1 MKSAIVLLERRSLIP
16 KQEWRSPSCSRTFAA
31 IEVSKTITN
40 ARETHRSEAR
50 ENAALLIPLRS
61 DGSPQSPPSICPLEG
76 AKKAFLGVFE
86 VSFILQDQVDVTLRE
101 EECSRLLGS
110 PRRST
115 RQIALMTPWNSMRV
129 LLNGRLSGHSSQY
142 YLLVEYHLMVCTEA
156 IPERIAPPRFIDLQA
171 DLL

>member
-1 MKSAIVLLERRSLIP
+1 MKPAIVLLERRSLIP

-86 VSFILQDQVDVTLRE
+86 VSFI
-101 EECSRLLGS
+101 S
-110 PRRST
+110 
-115 RQIALMTPWNSMRV
+115 
-129 LLNGRLSGHSSQY
+129 
-142 YLLVEYHLMVCTEA
+142 
-156 IPERIAPPRFIDLQA
+156 
-171 DLL
+171 